1 MCEKHTYIS
10 RWNKRRCINVF
21 LEPLKMI
28 EHLIDLNDKSFERK
42 IIKLEIDKNEFFDG
56 SEMIKYS
63 RPIKF
68 DGYLSRKKGDLKL
81 IGDINAEVLLN
92 CSRCTKVFPYEVNI
106 HIEEELS
113 DTEDCE
119 SISIDADNIDIYE
132 IIENNIIIE
141 LPVKRLCDE
150 NCKGLCQTC
159 GKDLNL
165 EQCSCADL
173 YVDPRLEKLSQM
185 FSNHKEV

>member
-1 MCEKHTYIS
+1 MI
-10 RWNKRRCINVF
+10 IN
-21 LEPLKMI
+21 LK
-28 EHLIDLNDKSFERK
+28 ELNAESFDRKPMSFEVEK
-42 IIKLEIDKNEFFDG
+42 DSFFDG
-56 SEMIKYS
+56 HEMVKYT

-68 DGYLSRKKGDLKL
+68 NGYLSRKKGDLKL
-81 IGDINAEVLLN
+81 IGDVSTEVLLN
-92 CSRCTKVFPYEVNI
+92 CSRCTKAFPYEVNI

-113 DTEDCE
+113 DTEDCGT
-119 SISIDADNIDIYE
+119 ISIDADNIDIYE
-132 IIENNIIIE
+132 IIENNIVIE

-165 EQCSCADL
+165 GQCSCTDL